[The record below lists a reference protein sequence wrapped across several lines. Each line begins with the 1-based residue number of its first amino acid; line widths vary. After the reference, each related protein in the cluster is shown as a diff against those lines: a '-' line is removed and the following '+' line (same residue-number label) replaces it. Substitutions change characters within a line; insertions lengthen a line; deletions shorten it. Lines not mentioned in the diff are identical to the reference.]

1 MATQLAEA
9 ALIDPRLVHEA
20 PVRPPATYDS
30 NAAQDDDRTTPGQ
43 GIVVAMLISVP
54 FWALIAFTIYLL
66 L

>member
-20 PVRPPATYDS
+20 AARPPATYDS
-30 NAAQDDDRTTPGQ
+30 NATQDDDRTTAGQ
-43 GIVVAMLISVP
+43 GIAVAMLISVP